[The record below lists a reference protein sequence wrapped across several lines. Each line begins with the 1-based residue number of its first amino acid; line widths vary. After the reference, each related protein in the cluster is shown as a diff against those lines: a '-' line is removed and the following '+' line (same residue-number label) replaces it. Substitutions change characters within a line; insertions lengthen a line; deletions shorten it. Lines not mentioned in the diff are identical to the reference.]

1 MPKAR
6 TNIDKTKRKFFHC
19 FCKKNVTKKAI
30 KRIMTVG
37 RTKYKKPVS
46 NPNEILKAV
55 NFLILSALKIPKIK
69 KICKEIKGSGG
80 ISVYIEKK

>member
-1 MPKAR
+1 
-6 TNIDKTKRKFFHC
+6 
-19 FCKKNVTKKAI
+19 
-30 KRIMTVG
+30 MTVG

-46 NPNEILKAV
+46 KPNDILKAV